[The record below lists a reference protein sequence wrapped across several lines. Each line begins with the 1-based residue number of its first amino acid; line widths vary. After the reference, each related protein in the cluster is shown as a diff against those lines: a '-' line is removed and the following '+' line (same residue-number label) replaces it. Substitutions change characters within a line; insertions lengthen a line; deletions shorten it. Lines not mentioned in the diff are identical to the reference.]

1 MVNWLQKGLVI
12 PLLPLFPSSLDPLQ
26 CDIDRSECH
35 TTMIPGLT
43 MLESSWPQVYA

>member
-35 TTMIPGLT
+35 TIMIPGLT